1 MNSPRFLLRHLAFAL
16 ILSSVALAQGVLTTL
31 AAAQDVITNWTINR
45 PVVNMY
51 SAPTADSDV
60 VSQAIFGTEVRITE
74 MKDGWAHIK
83 TPDDYTGWVESN
95 TVMSP
100 ANGKHYATG
109 SNVVQVRSL
118 FAHIYREQDVTKHAP
133 LLTVPFE
140 TRLEVAALPDPSKP
154 GRWLTVLLPDGR
166 KGMLQAADV
175 QIAGPPLSIDDTI
188 ALSRKFLGLPYTW
201 GGTSSYGYDC
211 SGFTQM
217 LVRQRGKVMPR
228 DADIQAAWSG
238 LSSVERAQLQPGDLL
253 FFGSSPQKITHTGM
267 YIGDGKFINA
277 TTHET
282 PMVRIDNLNEP
293 YWTKL
298 LVAARRLKP

>member
-1 MNSPRFLLRHLAFAL
+1 MNSRRFLLRHLALAL
-16 ILSSVALAQGVLTTL
+16 ILSSVALAQGVLPSRT
-31 AAAQDVITNWTINR
+31 VVR
-45 PVVNMY
+45 PVLTMY
-51 SAPTADSDV
+51 SSATTDADV
-60 VSQAIFGTEVRITE
+60 VSQALYGATVTVLQEKE
-74 MKDGWAHIK
+74 GWAQIQ
-83 TPDDYTGWVESN
+83 TPDQYKGWIETAGLLAYKPGEAYAS
-95 TVMSP
+95 
-100 ANGKHYATG
+100 GK
-109 SNVVQVRSL
+109 NVVQVRSL

-175 QIAGPPLSIDDTI
+175 QLVPAPLSIDDTI
-188 ALSRKFLGLPYTW
+188 ALSRKFMGLPYTW

-253 FFGSSPQKITHTGM
+253 YFGSSPQKITHTGM

>member
-1 MNSPRFLLRHLAFAL
+1 MRSSKLLLRHLVFAIL
-16 ILSSVALAQGVLTTL
+16 LSSVALAQGVMPSRT
-31 AAAQDVITNWTINR
+31 VVR
-45 PVVNMY
+45 PVLTMY
-51 SAPTADSDV
+51 SSATADADV
-60 VSQAIFGTEVRITE
+60 VSQALYGATVTVLQE
-74 MKDGWAHIK
+74 KDGWAQIQ
-83 TPDDYTGWVESN
+83 TPDQYKGWIETAGLLAYKPGEAYAS
-95 TVMSP
+95 
-100 ANGKHYATG
+100 GK
-109 SNVVQVRSL
+109 NVVQVRSL
-118 FAHIYREQDVTKHAP
+118 FAHIYRENSVTRHAP

-154 GRWLTVLLPDGR
+154 GRWLTVHLPDGR
-166 KGMLQAADV
+166 KGMIQAADV
-175 QIAGPPLSIDDTI
+175 QAAVPPLSIDDTI

-298 LVAARRLKP
+298 LVAARRLKQ